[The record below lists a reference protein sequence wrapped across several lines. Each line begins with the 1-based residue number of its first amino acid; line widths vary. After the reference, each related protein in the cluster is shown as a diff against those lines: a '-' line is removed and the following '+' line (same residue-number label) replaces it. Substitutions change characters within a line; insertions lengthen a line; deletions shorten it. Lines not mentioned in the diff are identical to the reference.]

1 MLGIRSYIIILLQF
15 SIAFSLHAQ
24 NTGKRIFAIT
34 GTEGDE
40 PRILTLYQNTQGYIL
55 AGTTKGLYR
64 FDGLD
69 FYKYTSTIDSMAAVT
84 AIGEVYN
91 NRLWIG
97 LENGM
102 LAEVQNNNVIPLAFE
117 EGHPKKAIKKILL
130 DKNGIVWIATAGEG
144 LYYLQNKRM
153 YNINTDDGL
162 SDNYVYDIILT
173 TDGRIKAATDRGL
186 NIISIVEKKKNI
198 KTFSSR
204 DGLPDN
210 ILRCLFEAQ
219 GGDTWLGMEDAG
231 IICLDNNLAKQTSTP
246 SWKYGQVNDVVS
258 TSSQVFIAT
267 EDNGLL
273 VYDHDM
279 NNKINTF
286 SYRDDHLKKITC
298 LMHDRESNIW
308 ASGDNFLMRTA
319 GSTIQMVYNLSKI
332 PVEKVHSIMHASD
345 NSIWF
350 NNGTSVSRIYKSDSS
365 WKQKNYLISN
375 ISNTDISSLYQD
387 NRGNIWIGTLGKG
400 IVILDPSTGG
410 QHIVKEDSLL
420 LNSNIIS
427 ISGKDST
434 IWISGFEGVVCV
446 TLHDR
451 GKMDYTNYTG
461 IADIG
466 SNYINYIF
474 PDSKNRTW
482 FASDGK
488 GLILFDKGKFTS
500 LQQQL
505 TKFGNV
511 IYKVVEDPSNNI
523 WYSTFKNG
531 LVKYNGNTWYNY
543 TTEQGLSDMNITGL
557 ATVKDN
563 IIVLHHDKLDVI
575 NASTG
580 AITFIDDEQGVGN
593 VNTDF
598 NAYTTDK
605 DGNLYFI
612 SDSSIYKYHA
622 SYNTALQP
630 TILIDNIQLFLQDIQ
645 VPSGYNFKY
654 DENTIT
660 FHYAGLYYS
669 QPGKVTYQYKLE
681 GYDKDWVDTKD
692 KTKNFPQLPPGTYTF
707 RVKASL
713 NNNFSSAPE
722 ASFTFTIE
730 SPFWT
735 NAWFIVLCF
744 VVAVVIILIIIK
756 SRERTIN
763 KYNRLEREKIRS
775 QLETL
780 RSQINPHFLFNSFN
794 TLISEIEED
803 PHNAITYVEK
813 FSDFYRSIVMNRE
826 KDIITLEEEIAI
838 LNDYAFIQQKRYGR
852 ALHINIKVTKEE
864 GKSYYITPL
873 ALQLLIENAIK
884 HNVVSLEI
892 PLTIE
897 LYIDDNEYLVIKNN
911 ITKKLQQE
919 KGSGMGL
926 QNIQKRYEL
935 ISRKSVIVEN
945 NDKFFIVKIPL
956 LKTPI

>member
-1 MLGIRSYIIILLQF
+1 MHVITSYIIILLQF

-24 NTGKRIFAIT
+24 NTGKKIFAIT

-40 PRILTLYQNTQGYIL
+40 PRILTLHQNTQGYIL

-69 FYKYTSTIDSMAAVT
+69 FYKYESAIDSMAAVT
-84 AIGEVYN
+84 AIGEVN

-102 LAEVQNNNVIPLAFE
+102 LAEVQNNKIIPLAFE
-117 EGHPKKAIKKILL
+117 EGHPKKPIKKILF
-130 DKNGIVWIATAGEG
+130 DKNGVVWIATAGEG
-144 LYYLQNKRM
+144 LYYLQNMRM

-173 TDGRIKAATDRGL
+173 TDDKIKAATDRGL
-186 NIISIVEKKKNI
+186 NIISIVNKKKNI
-198 KTFSSR
+198 KNFSSK

-210 ILRCLFEAQ
+210 ILRCLFETQ
-219 GGDTWLGMEDAG
+219 GNNTWLGMEDAG
-231 IICLDNNLAKQTSTP
+231 IICLDSNLAKQTSTS
-246 SWKYGQVNDVVS
+246 SWKYGQVNDVIS
-258 TSSQVFIAT
+258 TSSQVFVAT

-273 VYDHDM
+273 VYDHDT

-286 SYRDDHLKKITC
+286 SYRDVHLKKITC
-298 LMHDRESNIW
+298 LLRDRENNIW

-319 GSTIQMVYNLSKI
+319 GSTIQMLYNLPKI
-332 PVEKVHSIMHASD
+332 SVEKVHTIMHASD

-350 NNGTSVSRIYKSDSS
+350 NNGTSVSKVYRSDSS
-365 WKQKNYLISN
+365 WQQKNYLINN

-400 IVILDPSTGG
+400 IALLDPSTGR
-410 QHIVKEDSLL
+410 QHIIKEDSLL
-420 LNSNIIS
+420 VNSNIIS

-446 TLHDR
+446 KLHEN
-451 GKMDYTNYTG
+451 GKIDYTNYTG

-466 SNYINYIF
+466 NNYINYIL
-474 PDSKNRTW
+474 PDSKNRVW

-500 LQQQL
+500 LQQKL
-505 TKFGNV
+505 SKFGNV
-511 IYKVVEDPSNNI
+511 IYKIVEDPFNNI

-531 LVKYNGNTWYNY
+531 LIKYDGSTSHNY
-543 TTEQGLSDMNITGL
+543 TTEEGLSDMNITGL
-557 ATVKDN
+557 AITRDN
-563 IIVLHHDKLDVI
+563 IIVLHHDKLDII
-575 NASTG
+575 NAGTG
-580 AITFIDDEQGVGN
+580 AVTVIDDEQGVGN
-593 VNTDF
+593 INTDF
-598 NAYTTDK
+598 NAYTTDEE
-605 DGNLYFI
+605 GNLYFI
-612 SDSSIYKYHA
+612 SDSSICKYYS
-622 SYNTALQP
+622 SYSAALQP
-630 TILIDNIQLFLQDIQ
+630 IILIDNIQLFLQDIQ
-645 VPSGYNFKY
+645 VPGGHNFNY

-660 FHYAGLYYS
+660 FHYTGLYYS
-669 QPGKVTYQYKLE
+669 QPGKVTYQYKLD
-681 GYDKDWVDTKD
+681 GYDKNWVDTKD
-692 KTKNFPQLPPGTYTF
+692 KTKNFSQLPPGTYTF
-707 RVKASL
+707 HVRASL

-722 ASFTFTIE
+722 ANFTFIIE

-735 NAWFIVLCF
+735 NTWFIVLCF
-744 VVAVVIILIIIK
+744 AISVAIILLIIK

-763 KYNRLEREKIRS
+763 KYNRFEREKIRS

-780 RSQINPHFLFNSFN
+780 RSQINPHFLFNGFN

-803 PHNAITYVEK
+803 PHTAITYVEK

-826 KDIITLEEEIAI
+826 KDIITLQEEITI

-852 ALHINIKVTKEE
+852 ALQINIRVTEE
-864 GKSYYITPL
+864 EARNYYITPL

-897 LYIDDNEYLVIKNN
+897 LHIDNNEYLVIKNN
-911 ITKKLQQE
+911 INKKLQQE

-926 QNIQKRYEL
+926 QNIRKRYEL

-945 NDKFFIVKIPL
+945 NNELFIVKIPL